1 MSGSNIFDESK
12 LDSSSQ
18 NVPLSPFVS
27 YKNTKASRFSKGRES
42 DYEKQEKYFE
52 NNNGEVYL
60 NQAKCLVYR
69 VSINK
74 FAKAVFTE
82 PFINA
87 LKQLQKAAKN
97 PNRESSKRVRKDFI
111 REYGTHF
118 FDKCFLGASITTITR
133 MSHKSKSQE
142 EQNERKNCVSDAFTN
157 SKGSGVE
164 TGEIDIE
171 VSGGKGPGSGSAKTK
186 IGGWGGGF
194 EERFGNRSQKCD
206 KNRNSNLQSNQNLLS
221 QSEVLAWGAKPFSDR
236 DTWIRETS
244 KQPSPVD
251 FRLASIANLMNTNNL
266 KDIPGEKLD
275 ANLLKN
281 YIQDTMENYCDIML
295 GAPCPVAKGCH
306 IWNDCDID
314 EICVDDGS
322 SERGFFC
329 RRCQCQE
336 SELCQKDKSLKQFN
350 CVSLS
355 SSICGDTNIIN
366 IPKEKCR

>member
-1 MSGSNIFDESK
+1 MKSCCLLSFVTLVSGNSIIGDERTPVPNMRSCMDGYDPFEMDRFTKGKPDPGRKKRIFKPMERSREEDAVVLNDFVDYAYDINCHFRATTTVVNTMTEFLSTMSGSNIFDESK

-118 FDKCFLGASITTITR
+118 LTSASW
-133 MSHKSKSQE
+133 
-142 EQNERKNCVSDAFTN
+142 
-157 SKGSGVE
+157 
-164 TGEIDIE
+164 
-171 VSGGKGPGSGSAKTK
+171 GP
-186 IGGWGGGF
+186 
-194 EERFGNRSQKCD
+194 Q
-206 KNRNSNLQSNQNLLS
+206 
-221 QSEVLAWGAKPFSDR
+221 
-236 DTWIRETS
+236 
-244 KQPSPVD
+244 
-251 FRLASIANLMNTNNL
+251 
-266 KDIPGEKLD
+266 
-275 ANLLKN
+275 
-281 YIQDTMENYCDIML
+281 
-295 GAPCPVAKGCH
+295 
-306 IWNDCDID
+306 
-314 EICVDDGS
+314 
-322 SERGFFC
+322 
-329 RRCQCQE
+329 
-336 SELCQKDKSLKQFN
+336 
-350 CVSLS
+350 
-355 SSICGDTNIIN
+355 
-366 IPKEKCR
+366 